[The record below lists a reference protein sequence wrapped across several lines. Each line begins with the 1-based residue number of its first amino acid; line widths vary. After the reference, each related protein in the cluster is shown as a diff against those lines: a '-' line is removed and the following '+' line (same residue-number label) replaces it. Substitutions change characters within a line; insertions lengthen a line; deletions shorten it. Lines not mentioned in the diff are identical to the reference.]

1 MAEGFRFTEILAFL
15 EGVGGRL
22 INGDALGSSTSTL
35 VVRRLVP
42 LGESR
47 EGDCAFF
54 FSRDYQTELL
64 SAMPGILVTG
74 EPFVG
79 PLQAQAA
86 VLPFWKKTAIIA
98 CRDPYLGMAI
108 LSEKFAAV
116 QSTVAHLPGTH
127 RAEKP
132 SVHASAVVDPTAQI
146 AEGATIGPHCVVE
159 AGARI
164 GKGTVLY
171 PRVYV
176 GPSVEIGEDSVLFP
190 GVTLYESTKLGKRV
204 RIHAGSVLGA
214 DGFGYAPRIENGAPV
229 GHQKIYHLGRV
240 VIGDDVEIGANTMI
254 DRATLGETRI
264 DAGAKLDN
272 DIHIGH
278 NSMVGAGTILCGG
291 VTLAGG
297 TTIGKFV
304 YVGGL
309 TGMGNKATVGDYA
322 KIAGMSSVSKDVPPG
337 GTCVGRTQRTYR
349 DHFRLEALLNRMLA
363 AHNCKDR
370 RSASAGDAGEKE
382 EN

>member
-1 MAEGFRFTEILAFL
+1 
-15 EGVGGRL
+15 
-22 INGDALGSSTSTL
+22 
-35 VVRRLVP
+35 
-42 LGESR
+42 
-47 EGDCAFF
+47 
-54 FSRDYQTELL
+54 
-64 SAMPGILVTG
+64 MPDILVTG

-79 PLQAQAA
+79 PLQAQSA
-86 VLPFWKKTAIIA
+86 VLPFWKKSAIIA

-108 LSEKFAAV
+108 LSEKFAAL
-116 QSTVAHLPGTH
+116 QSTVAHVPGAKCTS
-127 RAEKP
+127 K
-132 SVHASAVVDPTAQI
+132 STIHASAVIDPSAEI
-146 AEGATIGPHCVVE
+146 AEGVTIGPHCVVE
-159 AGARI
+159 ASARI
-164 GKGTVLY
+164 GKGSVLY

-176 GPSVEIGEDSVLFP
+176 GPSVEIGEESVLFP

-214 DGFGYAPRIENGAPV
+214 DGFGYAPIVENGAPT

-272 DIHIGH
+272 DVHIGH
-278 NSMVGAGTILCGG
+278 NSIVGEGTILCGG

-309 TGMGNKATVGDYA
+309 TGMGNKAIVGDYA

-363 AHNCKDR
+363 AHNRKDR
-370 RSASAGDAGEKE
+370 RSESSGQTGDKE
-382 EN
+382 DN